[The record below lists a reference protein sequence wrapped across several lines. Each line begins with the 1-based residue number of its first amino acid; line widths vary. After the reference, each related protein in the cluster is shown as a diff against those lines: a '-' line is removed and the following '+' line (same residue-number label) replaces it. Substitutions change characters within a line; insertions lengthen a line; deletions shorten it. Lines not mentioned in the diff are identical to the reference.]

1 MKTIILMIGLM
12 ISNLAS
18 AQYTKT
24 ITDLGNN
31 ILSVETVASGE
42 LLFNVQIEEYG
53 MDILWEFED
62 KPDGS
67 TDYNK
72 YFIVSSDI
80 INTPQGD
87 FLFFKLMLSSGLT
100 FDLYLLSGG
109 GRAIYFFSDG
119 QWDYEGNV
127 VY

>member
-1 MKTIILMIGLM
+1 MIGLM

-31 ILSVETVASGE
+31 ILSVEAVPSGT
-42 LLFNVQIEEYG
+42 LSFKVDTEYD
-53 MDILWEFED
+53 MDILWQFED
-62 KPDGS
+62 RSDGS
-67 TDYNK
+67 TDYFK
-72 YFIVSSDI
+72 YSIVSYDV
-80 INTPQGD
+80 INTPQGE
-87 FLFFKLMLSSGLT
+87 FLFFKLMLSSGFT

-127 VY
+127 IY

>member
-1 MKTIILMIGLM
+1 MKTIILMIGLT

-31 ILSVETVASGE
+31 ILSVETVTSGA
-42 LLFNVQIEEYG
+42 LSFKVDTEYG
-53 MDILWEFED
+53 MDMLYQFSDE
-62 KPDGS
+62 PDGS
-67 TDYNK
+67 LDYVK
-72 YFIVSSDI
+72 YSIVSSDV
-80 INTPQGD
+80 INTQQGD
-87 FLFFKLMLSSGLT
+87 FLYFKLKLSSGLT
-100 FDLYLLSGG
+100 VDLYLLKGG

-127 VY
+127 TY

>member
-1 MKTIILMIGLM
+1 MKTIILMIGLT

-31 ILSVETVASGE
+31 ILSVETVTSGA
-42 LLFNVQIEEYG
+42 LSFTVDTEYG
-53 MDILWEFED
+53 MDILYQFSD

-67 TDYNK
+67 VDYIK
-72 YFIVSSDI
+72 YSIVSYDVV
-80 INTPQGD
+80 NTPQGE
-87 FLFFKLMLSSGLT
+87 FLFFKLMLSSGST

-127 VY
+127 TY